1 MPLSKPDARRHVHTR
16 DIQCLGYE
24 REDGLWDIEGSI
36 RDSKTYSFDNID
48 RGGVAAGEAIHHML
62 VRLTIDAEMTVV
74 AIEVSMDS
82 VPYSLC
88 GDITPSF
95 QQLKGLKIGAGWR
108 RAVMEKIGGLAG
120 CTHVRDLLIGPVAV
134 TAYQTIIPKRS
145 RKQDAEGGPK
155 RRPPVIGTC
164 HAYDPSGSIV
174 QRRWPQFFVDPS
186 GHSTG
191 DPTGDQNTGDD
202 G

>member
-1 MPLSKPDARRHVHTR
+1 
-16 DIQCLGYE
+16 
-24 REDGLWDIEGSI
+24 
-36 RDSKTYSFDNID
+36 
-48 RGGVAAGEAIHHML
+48 
-62 VRLTIDAEMTVV
+62 
-74 AIEVSMDS
+74 MDS

-108 RAVMEKIGGLAG
+108 RAVIEKVGGLAG

-145 RKQDAEGGPK
+145 RQIDAEGGPK
-155 RRPPVIGTC
+155 KRPPVIGTC

-174 QRRWPQFFVDPS
+174 QRRWPQFYVDPTS
-186 GHSTG
+186 
-191 DPTGDQNTGDD
+191 D
-202 G
+202 GGQ